1 LENVIFAWNILKAV
15 LGLGFVIFLHEL
27 GHFLLAKWNGVKV
40 ERFSIGFGPTLASFR
55 KGVGLRVGTGSRA
68 PGPKDPLSWGETE
81 YVLAALPLGGYV
93 KMLGESV
100 EEPAEGEERS
110 SDPRAYNNKSVFARM
125 QIITAGVIMNL
136 ILGLACFTFVYS
148 RGLLDR
154 PALIGAVMP
163 GSPAYKAG
171 LRAGDEIIAIDGR
184 RDVGY
189 KDLLSRVSL
198 SGAGQKVRFLIR
210 HPGSEAEQPYDIE
223 PLRDPSGLTPT
234 IGMMSA
240 QGLDLQPGQPFKA
253 LPGQEM
259 PSGVTNPG
267 FEGDDKVVA
276 VGPVGGPLEP
286 VADHLDYV
294 RKLEKL
300 RDRPVVVQVERKK
313 AEGAKAAARASVVV
327 PPHQMLDFGLRLT
340 PGPVLAI
347 RPGSPAEKA
356 GIKEGDRI
364 VAVGGD
370 ADFDP
375 MRLPDLARASADQPL
390 TIVVERAEPGKAATR
405 LDLTVTPDAS
415 PAWVESFDPYGRLVP
430 LDVPGLGLALT
441 IEPKVRSV
449 ADGSPAAKAGVK
461 PGETIRS
468 IILTARKKEGEKSRS
483 KSITVKLDGPISGWP
498 MAFVA
503 IQEIA
508 MESVELTTD
517 RAEKPFPITPE
528 VDAGS
533 RRYHALRGLGFQ
545 HLIRELPPLKL
556 ADAFNRGFEE
566 TVENV
571 TGIFQIFR
579 GLYQGRVG
587 GDAFGGVLSIG
598 QIAYTASSMG
608 WTPFIHFLGVLSI
621 NLAVLNFL
629 PIPPLDGG
637 QFMILTA
644 EKVRGKP
651 LPEPALNALTFA
663 GLAFV
668 LGLIVLVNGKDIF
681 RLIQGYFF

>member
-1 LENVIFAWNILKAV
+1 MENVIFAWNILKAV

-68 PGPKDPLSWGETE
+68 PGPKDPPSWGETE

-100 EEPAEGEERS
+100 EEPAEGVERS

-148 RGLLDR
+148 NGMPDR
-154 PALIGAVMP
+154 PAIIGSVMP

-171 LRAGDEIIAIDGR
+171 LRAGDEIVAIDDR

-189 KDLLSRVSL
+189 KDLLERVSL
-198 SGAGQKVRFLIR
+198 SGAGQKLRFLVR
-210 HPGSEAEQPYDIE
+210 HPGSDAEQPYDIE

-240 QGLDLQPGQPFKA
+240 QGLELLPGQPFKV

-259 PSGVTNPG
+259 PKGMINPG
-267 FEGDDKVVA
+267 FEEDDKVVA
-276 VGPVGGPLEP
+276 VGPEGGPLEP
-286 VADHLDYV
+286 VADHRDYL
-294 RKLEKL
+294 RKVEKL
-300 RDRPVVVQVERKK
+300 RDRPVVVEVERKK
-313 AEGAKAAARASVVV
+313 VAGAKAVTRASVVV
-327 PPHQMLDFGLRLT
+327 PPHKMLDFGLRLT
-340 PGPVLAI
+340 PGPVVAT

-364 VAVGGD
+364 VAVGGH

-375 MRLPDLARASADQPL
+375 MQLPDLARASADKPMTL
-390 TIVVERAEPGKAATR
+390 AIERAEPGKPVTR

-415 PAWVESFDPYGRLVP
+415 PAWVEPFDPYGRLVP

-441 IEPKVRSV
+441 IEPKVGAV
-449 ADGSPAAKAGVK
+449 AEGSPASKAGIK
-461 PGETIRS
+461 PGETLRS
-468 IILTARKKEGEKSRS
+468 IVLKTRKQEGDRSRS
-483 KSITVKLDGPISGWP
+483 KPITVKLDGPVSGWP

-503 IQEIA
+503 IQEIP

-517 RAEKPFPITPE
+517 RAGTPFQVTPE
-528 VDAGS
+528 IDPTS
-533 RRYHALRGLGFQ
+533 HRYHALRGLVFQ
-545 HLIRELPPLKL
+545 PLVREMPPLKL
-556 ADAFNRGFEE
+556 ADALNRGFDE
-566 TVENV
+566 TVRNV
-571 TGIFQIFR
+571 TGIFKVFR
-579 GLYQGRVG
+579 GLFQGRVG
-587 GDAFGGVLSIG
+587 GDAFGGVISIG
-598 QIAYTASSMG
+598 QVAYTASSMG
-608 WTPFIHFLGVLSI
+608 WTLFVHFLGVLSI

-681 RLIQGYFF
+681 RIIQSYFF